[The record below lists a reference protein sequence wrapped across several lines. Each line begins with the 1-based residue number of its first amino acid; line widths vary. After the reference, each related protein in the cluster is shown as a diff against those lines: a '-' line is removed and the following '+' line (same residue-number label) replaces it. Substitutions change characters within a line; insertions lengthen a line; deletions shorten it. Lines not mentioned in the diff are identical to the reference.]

1 MPYVFTYNIFP
12 PDQAENISKI
22 YLKEI
27 KKEKILEFYR
37 NYQYL

>member
-12 PDQAENISKI
+12 PDQAINILKI
-22 YLKEI
+22 YLKDI
-27 KKEKILEFYR
+27 KEEKILEFYR